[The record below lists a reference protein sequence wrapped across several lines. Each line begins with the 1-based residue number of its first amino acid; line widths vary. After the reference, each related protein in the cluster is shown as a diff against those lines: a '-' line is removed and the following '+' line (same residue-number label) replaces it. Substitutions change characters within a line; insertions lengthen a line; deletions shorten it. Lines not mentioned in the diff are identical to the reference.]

1 MNYLV
6 FFSDIQGHNLEYC
19 HHLYNV
25 AFNITNVEFVFIVPC
40 EYKKICARFD
50 WPNASNIKFDFID
63 EKNVRFIKEASA
75 LKKSFLIS
83 KVFLFYIK
91 KYRPTASFVSTLL
104 EIVPALPFMMFN
116 KTKISGII
124 FRIYLYDWKTSSFL
138 RKLLDLTKMIF
149 ISKAFCVSHAL
160 ILNDKIKQSIASRYF
175 NQLFSTRKF
184 EFIPDP
190 YIPISSTK
198 DENFRNKF
206 NIKGNTLLFSHIGAM
221 NYSKGTLD
229 LLDAIDCLIQKQG
242 ISNVTFAFFGK
253 VNEDIKEDFYRRLT
267 EIEKKA
273 NIIVYD
279 TFCEYHTIATLCI
292 ESNLLILPYKRC
304 AQRRTEINM
313 INSATT
319 LLYFFYHMRMNN
331 IKIIFSIF
339 TFSYTSLVGYNKNM
353 LKLRTPFCNCFYNIR
368 YKLKIIPTANIITNY
383 MNIDCSISIKQKRFI
398 FSYIYFVNFHC

>member
-25 AFNITNVEFVFIVPC
+25 AFNITNVEFIFIVPC
-40 EYKKICARFD
+40 EYNNICARFD

-63 EKNVRFIKEASA
+63 EKTVRLIKEASA
-75 LKKSFLIS
+75 LKRSFLIS

-160 ILNDKIKQSIASRYF
+160 VLNDKISSRYF
-175 NQLFSTRKF
+175 NQLFCTRKF

-242 ISNVTFAFFGK
+242 ISDVTFAFFGK
-253 VNEDIKEDFYRRLT
+253 VNEDIKEDFYRRLS
-267 EIEKKA
+267 EIEKNA

-279 TFCEYHTIATLCI
+279 TFCEYQTIANLCI
-292 ESNLLILPYKRC
+292 ESSLLILPYKRC
-304 AQRRTEINM
+304 AQSSGIIGYASQFSVPVLVPNRGLLARLVSNYGLGYLYDINEKNALANSIYKFIQEPVLQKPSREYCVANSLSSFLNK
-313 INSATT
+313 IND
-319 LLYFFYHMRMNN
+319 
-331 IKIIFSIF
+331 
-339 TFSYTSLVGYNKNM
+339 V
-353 LKLRTPFCNCFYNIR
+353 
-368 YKLKIIPTANIITNY
+368 
-383 MNIDCSISIKQKRFI
+383 
-398 FSYIYFVNFHC
+398 IYEDIC